1 MLKYI
6 SMHIKSE
13 LEYKMSFVFLCI
25 SQALT
30 FFMYYFTFYSLFSKF
45 GMIDKFSIY
54 QVIICFSVVQFG
66 EAFAEA
72 ALRGFDKFS
81 ELIKNGEF
89 DLLLVRPQNI
99 YLQVMGTRFE
109 TTKLVKAI
117 GAVCFLIYGAIKL
130 ELGIKAI
137 PILILM
143 LVSSAIVFSAILII
157 GAAFCFV
164 TTEGLEVINI
174 FIYGTRD
181 FAQYPLGIFNKA
193 IQVFFTYIIPIGL
206 TSYYPMLYLTGVT
219 NNAWYC
225 LLPFLSLV
233 ILAIS
238 VLIFNFGVKK
248 YKSSGS

>member
-6 SMHIKSE
+6 SMHLKSQ
-13 LEYKMSFVFLCI
+13 LEYKTSFVFLCI

-45 GMIDKFSIY
+45 GMIDKFNIY

-66 EAFAEA
+66 EALAETV
-72 ALRGFDKFS
+72 LRGFDKFS

-99 YLQVMGTRFE
+99 YLQIMGTKFE
-109 TTKLVKAI
+109 TAKLIKVL
-117 GAVCFLIYGAIKL
+117 GSVGFLIYGAIKL
-130 ELGIKAI
+130 DLGVKTI
-137 PILILM
+137 PVFILM
-143 LVSSAIVFSAILII
+143 LISSTVVFAAIFII

-219 NNAWYC
+219 NRAWYC

-238 VLIFNFGVKK
+238 VVAFNFGVKK